1 MDHPAN
7 CFHLAKVSKGI
18 DSFSGRNEDIR
29 IVRTRFVLLESEPV
43 EPSPVTDTCTERV
56 YLASGH
62 RESLTSI
69 VIVPTRSDEGTD
81 VSLDPV

>member
-1 MDHPAN
+1 MDHPTN

-18 DSFSGRNEDIR
+18 DSCSDQWEDLR

-43 EPSPVTDTCTERV
+43 EPSPVTDTCTEKV
-56 YLASGH
+56 YAASGH

-81 VSLDPV
+81 ASLGPV